1 MVVIEYCMQYPVS
14 RFSSFIIYV
23 IEKKSTKKSC
33 VYELEQEKVN
43 NCFQGTKKDSYNCF
57 CETYVVY
64 AQKYWQYLLE

>member
-14 RFSSFIIYV
+14 LISSFIIYV

-43 NCFQGTKKDSYNCF
+43 NCSQGTKKDGCNCF
-57 CETYVVY
+57 LQNIRC
-64 AQKYWQYLLE
+64 